1 MTTVNPTGHSLLR
14 EWENGHMRHL
24 DELDT
29 HYPLDPADV
38 TYFRENGHVV
48 TRALATRETV
58 DEVRPHVDDATQSL
72 RWDRRSL
79 EDRDTYGR
87 AFVQA
92 ANVHRHSPVVERFAL
107 ARRFARV
114 AAELL
119 GVAGVRLYHDQALY
133 KEPGGGFTPWH
144 QDQVYWPLDTDD
156 TITMWMPLV
165 DVPHDIG
172 GMVFADS
179 SWRHRNLGEHVI
191 GDASHEYFE
200 ALVRDR
206 GFALSSHGPFTAG
219 DATFHRGWTLH
230 SAPANPT
237 STMRSVLTVIY
248 YADGARVSPAD
259 HPARQLDLA
268 LWLGNAAPGSLA
280 DSNPL
285 LWHESWAATDR

>member
-1 MTTVNPTGHSLLR
+1 
-14 EWENGHMRHL
+14 MRRL
-24 DELDT
+24 EELDT
-29 HYPLDPADV
+29 RYPLADEACR
-38 TYFRENGHVV
+38 YFRENGHVV
-48 TRALATRETV
+48 TRGLAHRDTV
-58 DEVRPHVDDATQSL
+58 DDVRPVIDGATQAR
-72 RWDRRSL
+72 RWDRRPL

-92 ANVHRHSPVVERFAL
+92 ANVHQHSPIIERFAL

-119 GVAGVRLYHDQALY
+119 GVSGVRLYHDQALY

-156 TITMWMPLV
+156 TVTMWMPLV
-165 DVPHDIG
+165 DVPQEIG
-172 GMVFADS
+172 GMVFADR

-191 GDASHEYFE
+191 GDSSHDHFE
-200 ALVRDR
+200 SVVREQE
-206 GFALSSHGPFTAG
+206 FELTTHGPFVRG

-248 YADGARVSPAD
+248 YADGARVGIAD

-285 LWHESWAATDR
+285 LWHESWESPNP

>member
-48 TRALATRETV
+48 TRGLATRETV

-107 ARRFARV
+107 ARRFARA

-200 ALVRDR
+200 ALVRER
-206 GFALSSHGPFTAG
+206 GFALSSHGPFAAG

-268 LWLGNAAPGSLA
+268 LWLRNAAPGSLA

>member
-1 MTTVNPTGHSLLR
+1 MNPTTDSPVR
-14 EWENGHMRHL
+14 WWENGHMRRL
-24 DELDT
+24 DDLDGR
-29 HYPLDPADV
+29 YPLDPDSVA
-38 TYFRENGHVV
+38 YFRERGHAVV
-48 TRALATRETV
+48 RGLAHRDTV
-58 DEVRPHVDDATQSL
+58 DDVRPLIDDATHAR

-92 ANVHRHSPVVERFAL
+92 ANVHQHSPTIERFAL

-165 DVPHDIG
+165 DVPQSIG
-172 GMVFADS
+172 GMTFADQ

-191 GDASHEYFE
+191 GDASHEHFE
-200 ALVRDR
+200 QLVLDH
-206 GFALSSHGPFTAG
+206 GFQLSTHGPFAAG

-237 STMRSVLTVIY
+237 ATMRSVLTVIY
-248 YADGARVSPAD
+248 YADGARVGAAD

-268 LWLGNAAPGSLA
+268 LWLGNAEPGSPA
-280 DSNPL
+280 DANPL
-285 LWHESWAATDR
+285 LWHESWDLPAR